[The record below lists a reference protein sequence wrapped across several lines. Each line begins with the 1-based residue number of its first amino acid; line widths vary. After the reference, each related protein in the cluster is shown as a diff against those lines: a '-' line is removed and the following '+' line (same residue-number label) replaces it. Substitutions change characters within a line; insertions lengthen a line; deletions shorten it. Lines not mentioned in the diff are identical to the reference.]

1 MHHDVHR
8 NTIYNS
14 QDTEATQMP
23 ISRKWIKSWHVYISY
38 MYRIYMEY
46 YQAIKKN
53 EILPFAAT
61 WMEIDNL
68 CLVKYVR

>member
-1 MHHDVHR
+1 MFIETQF
-8 NTIYNS
+8 TI
-14 QDTEATQMP
+14 AK
-23 ISRKWIKSWHVYISY
+23 IRKQPKCPSAEEWIKSWHVYISY